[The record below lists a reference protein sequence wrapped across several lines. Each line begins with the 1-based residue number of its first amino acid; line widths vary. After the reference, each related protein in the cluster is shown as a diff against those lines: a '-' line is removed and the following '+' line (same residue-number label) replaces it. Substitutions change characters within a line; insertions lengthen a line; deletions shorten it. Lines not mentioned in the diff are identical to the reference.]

1 MAAKIASA
9 TAVTGTTRFETKLI
23 ARKHSL
29 VADEEEEDGGKDAGP
44 RPGELMCMSL
54 AACSAITM
62 QMYADR
68 KGWDTGE
75 ITVRVSRIMNETVT
89 DFNVEIHFEK
99 TLDEASMDRLI
110 LISKKCPVHKVL
122 SNPIRINTTITR

>member
-1 MAAKIASA
+1 MAAKIVSA
-9 TAVTGTTRFETKLI
+9 TAVTGTTRFETKLV

-29 VADEEEEDGGKDAGP
+29 VADEEEEDGGTDVGP

-54 AACSAITM
+54 ASCSAITM
-62 QMYADR
+62 QMYADK

-75 ITVRVSRIMNETVT
+75 ITVKVTRIMNENDT

-99 TLDEASMDRLI
+99 TLDAASVERLI
-110 LISKKCPVHKVL
+110 LVSKKCPVHKVL
-122 SNPIRINTTITR
+122 SNPIRINTEIV